1 MFIDTQD
8 LKILRSSGAKCIVRC
23 IHLAVHCA
31 PLERHPLVAENYKH
45 LAPLEPQHG
54 LVSGSPSYPVRYS

>member
-1 MFIDTQD
+1 M
-8 LKILRSSGAKCIVRC
+8 VRC

-54 LVSGSPSYPVRYS
+54 LVSGSPSYLVRYS